1 MNNISMHILDIVQ
14 NSISGKATFIEI
26 MIKEDAEKN
35 IFEIIIKDNGV
46 GIDKEMLTQVADPYI
61 TTRTTRKVG
70 LGLPLLKHSASQAN
84 GYLKVNSEPGIGT
97 LVNAVFQ
104 YNHIDRPPLGD
115 ITGTIVLLVAAN
127 PDIDFKYIHHI
138 NNKKYKF
145 DTREVKSVLGDIKIS
160 DPKIRGF
167 LKEMIAENLNE
178 MYVV

>member
-26 MIKEDAEKN
+26 VIKEDAEKN

-70 LGLPLLKHSASQAN
+70 LGLPLLKYSTSQAN
-84 GYLKVNSEPGIGT
+84 GYLKVNSESGIGT

-115 ITGTIVLLVAAN
+115 ISGTIVLLVAAN

-138 NNKKYKF
+138 NNKKYEF
-145 DTREVKSVLGDIKIS
+145 NTHEVKVILGDIKIS

-167 LKEMIAENLNE
+167 LKEMIVENLNE